1 MEDSAIDKLV
11 GGSETGRRIYK
22 TIETSNNAGGTSSI
36 LTVEER
42 EELESRGLNPYWD
55 TNVLRN
61 TLRLQAQQNGVWFEK
76 SYLEDK
82 TLIHDQKSTGT
93 SENDMYLNANGKTVT
108 KLNNLSYVRGPE
120 FYHNLML

>member
-1 MEDSAIDKLV
+1 MERSIFDKLV

-22 TIETSNNAGGTSSI
+22 TIKASNNTGSTSAV

-55 TNVLRN
+55 TSIFRN
-61 TLRLQAQQNGVWFEK
+61 TLRLQVQQNGVWFEN

-82 TLIHDQKSTGT
+82 TLIHDHKSTGT
-93 SENDMYLNANGKTVT
+93 SKNDMYLDANGKTVT
-108 KLNNLSYVRGPE
+108 KTQ
-120 FYHNLML
+120 